1 MKDVLISVKG
11 QGGIGG
17 EGLIELVTEGR
28 FYKENDAYC
37 ISYKESG
44 VTGME
49 GTTTT
54 LRVEKGMVALIRTGT
69 ISSTF
74 IFEVGKKNISH
85 YATEYGV
92 FTIGVQALEVNVD
105 INDGGGMVSV
115 VYSLDIF
122 GRDAERNE
130 FIMSVR
136 EV

>member
-1 MKDVLISVKG
+1 MKDVMISVKG
-11 QGGIGG
+11 QSGLGG
-17 EGLIELVTEGR
+17 EGRIELVTEGR
-28 FYKENDAYC
+28 FYQENGAYC

-44 VTGME
+44 MTGME

-54 LRVEKGMVALIRTGT
+54 LKAEKGIVSLIRTGT
-69 ISSTF
+69 VSSTF
-74 IFEVGKKNISH
+74 IFEVGKKNTSH

-105 INDGGGMVSV
+105 INDKGGDVSI